1 MKKCFEYILKDK
13 FNLILF
19 VLYFVIALISVF
31 HHEIWRDEAQVW
43 LVARDLNL
51 WGIIDHVRN
60 EGHPLL
66 WFYLVLPFAK

>member
-19 VLYFVIALISVF
+19 VLYFVVALICVC

-66 WFYLVLPFAK
+66 WYFLPKR